1 MTTNYMQRPALPPL
15 QTEGR
20 FREARIEQ
28 QAKTL
33 LNVAPRERWRRAALP
48 DRESEEWVQEETLA
62 CLLRVCHRDG
72 DSESAW
78 KFAEILIQRTAGFLA
93 RHTAVWRLPLRHAE
107 ECIRDAQEQMI
118 TELFNLSAKAEFWEV
133 RFWLCLKRRL
143 LNVIQRYKR
152 IADMEFHPDDSLADG
167 DERGEDRIASIA
179 DKKATPFSTRAEIA
193 DAMAQL
199 KEQERIAFY
208 LFHYEDWGQQDIAER
223 LQVSERTVRN
233 LLARAEKR
241 LAEWREMAN

>member
-1 MTTNYMQRPALPPL
+1 MTPDTMQHPLLPPL

-28 QAKTL
+28 QANAL
-33 LNVAPRERWRRAALP
+33 LGVSPREQRRLASLVN
-48 DRESEEWVQEETLA
+48 REAEEWVQEETLV
-62 CLLRVCHRDG
+62 CLLRALYRQGDRD
-72 DSESAW
+72 SAW
-78 KFAEILIQRTAGFLA
+78 KFAEILVQRTAGFLA
-93 RHTAVWRLPLRHAE
+93 RHTAVWHLPPRHIE
-107 ECIRDAQEQMI
+107 ECIRDTQEQLI
-118 TELFNLSAKAEFWEV
+118 TELFNLSASAEFWEI

-152 IADMEFHPDDSLADG
+152 ITEMEYHPNDAVTEEDEQTVDRLAALPDMKTLSSSA
-167 DERGEDRIASIA
+167 
-179 DKKATPFSTRAEIA
+179 RAEIS
-193 DAMAQL
+193 DALAQL

-233 LLARAEKR
+233 LLTRAEKR